1 MLRRVSV
8 HLGEQRI
15 KIGTLAFDDRKPH
28 ASQFC
33 YETAWLMNPEAFAVS
48 PDLPLTAGW
57 HFVNDAG
64 RKSPFPLAFS
74 DTEPDRWG
82 RQVMLRAFRKSG
94 IAGRSLC
101 ALDFL
106 LGVDDF
112 ARTGALRFALDDEA
126 IEGSGQGRRRTPPLI
141 DLGKIA
147 RTTQRFE
154 LQQETLEDLNYLEG
168 KGTSLG
174 GARPKCSVI
183 DADGR
188 LALGKFPSVDDS
200 RDISKGEILGLKLAQ
215 ASGLEA
221 AQGRVVRIDG
231 TSIAVIK
238 RFDRTDDGAR
248 IPYWSFDTFLARTQL
263 DWPPVSYGALYALLR
278 THAAPDKIRELAE
291 NLQKRLLLN
300 YLINNADDH
309 GRNTGL
315 LMSNEGLWQLSP
327 AFDINP
333 EPLARPDE
341 HYRSK
346 AFLTDD
352 WGECQGPE
360 DLLQTLPDFELP
372 PAAAAK
378 AWQAVIAAVENW
390 RRIAQH
396 PDVGMTASDI
406 RDYAPAFSP
415 VRLSRAKAA
424 LRRLQQS

>member
-1 MLRRVSV
+1 M
-8 HLGEQRI
+8 GEQRI
-15 KIGTLAFDDRKPH
+15 KIGTLAFDDRKLH

-33 YETAWLMNPEAFAVS
+33 YETAWLMKPEAFAGS
-48 PDLPLTAGW
+48 AAQ

-147 RTTQRFE
+147 RMTQRFE
-154 LQQETLEDLNYLEG
+154 LQQETL
-168 KGTSLG
+168 
-174 GARPKCSVI
+174 
-183 DADGR
+183 
-188 LALGKFPSVDDS
+188 
-200 RDISKGEILGLKLAQ
+200 
-215 ASGLEA
+215 
-221 AQGRVVRIDG
+221 
-231 TSIAVIK
+231 
-238 RFDRTDDGAR
+238 
-248 IPYWSFDTFLARTQL
+248 
-263 DWPPVSYGALYALLR
+263 
-278 THAAPDKIRELAE
+278 
-291 NLQKRLLLN
+291 
-300 YLINNADDH
+300 
-309 GRNTGL
+309 
-315 LMSNEGLWQLSP
+315 
-327 AFDINP
+327 
-333 EPLARPDE
+333 
-341 HYRSK
+341 
-346 AFLTDD
+346 
-352 WGECQGPE
+352 
-360 DLLQTLPDFELP
+360 DLLQTLPNFELP

-378 AWQAVIAAVENW
+378 AWQAVIAATENW

-415 VRLSRAKAA
+415 VRLRRAKAA